1 MGVLEDIEERLAAVE
16 RELET
21 LKGRLDKEDQQIVV
35 PKEYQLI
42 VQRLRDAGYEHARMF
57 QVNPWSVV
65 IRAGGVEQSV
75 HLGVEGALG
84 RMATWAD
91 EMIRMIRASSATPE
105 PVKTDLW
112 VLDEHSVRLET
123 HVFEGTRDPEGSLKR
138 VRRKPEK

>member
-42 VQRLRDAGYEHARMF
+42 VQRLRDAGYEGARMF

-75 HLGVEGALG
+75 HLGVGGALG
-84 RMATWAD
+84 RMSAWAD
-91 EMIRMIRASSATPE
+91 EMIRASSTAPE